1 MKKAAVL
8 VGVVAVLGLATV
20 VAAQGTGKGFLWDGN
35 FWTQIS
41 ADAKLGYVGGI
52 GNLADFE
59 TAASKGRGPCVS
71 RAFVEGLKDQTP
83 DQIVAAVDQFYRDN
97 PDKLKTTVIEVI
109 LQRCTTVCPPELGGG
124 EKKK

>member
-8 VGVVAVLGLATV
+8 VCVVAVLGLATV

-59 TAASKGRGPCVS
+59 TAASKGRAPCVS
-71 RAFVEGLKDQTP
+71 QAFVEGLKDQTP
-83 DQIVAAVDQFYRDN
+83 DQIVAVVDKFYADN
-97 PDKLKTTVIEVI
+97 PGKLNTTVLEVV
-109 LQRCTTVCPPELGGG
+109 LQQCTTVCPVEFKAGAP
-124 EKKK
+124 KK